1 MVKVID
7 SQIMGTSMETRIS
20 LRDLREYMNDTSIE
34 IKELWF
40 EFGNKF
46 ESKIRILFN
55 YCYSKQFMYAQ

>member
-1 MVKVID
+1 
-7 SQIMGTSMETRIS
+7 METRIS

-55 YCYSKQFMYAQ
+55 YCYSKQFMYDQ